1 MFCIYS
7 RCKKEI
13 PDGSMFCPWCGR
25 KQVHQARKKHRR
37 ANGSGAVYK
46 VGGKRQK
53 PWIALKDGHS
63 IGQYFAT
70 EREAMAAL
78 DALSEVKNVT
88 LYNQTTEGIYE
99 LWSKTAY
106 TDCKPSFIN
115 DYGNAWKK
123 FPDSIRSML
132 FREVRAADVQSV
144 LDDLYTDGKS
154 KSVQLK
160 VKSLY
165 SFLCTYAMSND
176 IIDKNYASFLKV
188 HQTEHRK
195 DASVFTSDEL
205 DLVIAKAA
213 GDPYD
218 RQVQTARIIMIYL
231 FTGMRLSE
239 LLPLPASAVHL
250 DEEYPYLIGGEKT
263 EAGRNRVV
271 PIIRTIKPYVQWFIE
286 HSASGGKMFSAYA
299 GNADPK
305 HWRERDYYPLLDALG
320 IPRHTP
326 HGTRR
331 STVTM
336 SVKARVDPAALQ
348 KIGGWKEFD
357 TIQRHYNK
365 PDVEYLYTELEKLD
379 TALEARQKKT
389 KKNSGVVPPDKS
401 SDRHSDRD

>member
-1 MFCIYS
+1 MLCIYA

-13 PDGSMFCPWCGR
+13 PNGSLFCPWCGR
-25 KQVHQARKKHRR
+25 KQIHETKKKHRR
-37 ANGSGAVYK
+37 ANGSGSVYK

-70 EREAMAAL
+70 EREAM
-78 DALSEVKNVT
+78 DALEALSTVKNIT
-88 LYNQTTEGIYE
+88 LYNQTTEGIYN

-106 TDCKPSFIN
+106 TDCKPSFKN
-115 DYGNAWKK
+115 DYENAWKK
-123 FPDSIRSML
+123 FPPEVRSKA
-132 FREVRAADVQSV
+132 FREVKSADIQDVI
-144 LDDLYTDGKS
+144 DNLYNIGKS

-165 SFLCTYAMSND
+165 SFLCSYAMSND

-195 DASVFTSDEL
+195 DTSVFTAGEL
-205 DLVIAKAA
+205 DLVIAKASGAA
-213 GDPYD
+213 GD

-239 LLPLPASAVHL
+239 LLPLPVAAVHL
-250 DEEYPYLIGGEKT
+250 EEEYPYLVGGEKT
-263 EAGRNRVV
+263 EAGRDRIV
-271 PIIRTIKPYVQWFIE
+271 PIIRTICPYVQWFVDN
-286 HSASGGKMFSAYA
+286 ATGPKLFSAYV
-299 GNADPK
+299 GNSDPK

-357 TIQRHYNK
+357 TIQKHYNK

-379 TALEARQKKT
+379 AALESRRKGSRKKSGADALD
-389 KKNSGVVPPDKS
+389 KNSDRS
-401 SDRHSDRD
+401 SDRG